1 MLDKKILI
9 IESKLSHWT
18 TVEPLIVCFLERGWK
33 VDVLSDNF
41 FSNIFGE
48 YSDIHKLDKYKKNIN
63 INSIKLSSL
72 LALFFKSKY
81 NITIVS
87 DRFFYEK
94 NIDSS
99 LLSKIKTF
107 IFSIVKTLLIK
118 NSFRHSYFIITTHF
132 VDNFKLPDK
141 SYSKHTVINLLL
153 KKVWNLSRKYNK
165 GINVYSSLVK
175 KNFEEKNKKIYVAP
189 NAVFRYHLNDF
200 QPNDARKCTIV
211 SPGRIDLRRRSYKW
225 ISRLDKSLSGTL
237 NISLIGKA
245 HNNKDLDVLKQLE
258 NKGFK
263 QYVTKI
269 NQFIDFQDFDFQIE
283 KADFLFAPLINLD
296 DSKRKI
302 DRNLGAYFDAIRYGK
317 PLLLPSYVPIPDEL
331 IDSCLSYG
339 NDEELI
345 KTINLLINDIP
356 FRNKVKLKA
365 WNNSKNWSPSQISY
379 IKTIIRD
386 SGNE

>member
-1 MLDKKILI
+1 MPDKKILI

-18 TVEPLIVCFLERGWK
+18 TVEPLIVCFLDKGWK

-41 FSNIFGE
+41 FSNILGE
-48 YSDIHKLDKYKKNIN
+48 YSKIHNLNHYKKNIN
-63 INSIKLSSL
+63 IKSIKLSSL
-72 LALFFKSKY
+72 LALFFKPKY
-81 NITIVS
+81 DITIVS
-87 DRFFYEK
+87 DRFFYTK
-94 NIDSS
+94 NQDLN
-99 LLSKIKTF
+99 LLRKIKTF
-107 IFSIVKTLLIK
+107 IFSIVKIFLIK
-118 NSFRHSYFIITTHF
+118 SSFRFSHFIITTHF
-132 VDNFKLPDK
+132 VDNFTLPNK
-141 SYSKHTVINLLL
+141 SHSKHAIINLFL
-153 KKVWNLSRKYNK
+153 KKVWSLSRKYNK

-200 QPNDARKCTIV
+200 QPNNTSKCSII

-225 ISRLDKSLSGTL
+225 ITLLDKSLSDTL
-237 NISLIGKA
+237 NIKLIGKA
-245 HNNKDLDVLKQLE
+245 HNNKDLDVLKRLE

-283 KADFLFAPLINLD
+283 SADFLFAPLINLN
-296 DSKRKI
+296 DSKREI

-331 IDSCLSYG
+331 IDSCLSYS

-345 KTINLLINDIP
+345 KTINLLINDIS

-379 IKTIIRD
+379 IKNIIRD